1 MISRTQAATGSASMV
16 PSTVRRGGRFE
27 EAEILPGDLGWP
39 ELTRLGSLRGLRDW
53 LAIYSYHYKITPNE
67 MSSGSCSD

>member
-39 ELTRLGSLRGLRDW
+39 ELTRLGSLRGAPG
-53 LAIYSYHYKITPNE
+53 LASHLQLPLQNHPE
-67 MSSGSCSD
+67 